1 MVKCRTSSFALFDSL
16 RWSILR
22 LRFFRPCPSMTD
34 YGVLSNLLVIFAV
47 SIAVVFVFHQF
58 RLPSIAGFLVAGAL
72 IGPYGLNLISDIGTV
87 QVLAEIGVVLLL
99 FTIGIEFSLVQLA
112 SLRRLLFL
120 AAPIQVGGVL
130 VVVWLG
136 AMLVGLSWR
145 QGIFWGFL
153 LSLSSTAIV
162 LKALADRGDNDSI
175 HGRVTIGILIFQDLA
190 VVPMMLLTPI
200 LASQGEGASLSILL
214 TLGMSVLLVGLVV
227 AAAWYAV
234 PKLLDH
240 IVKSRSR
247 ELFLLTTIVLCL
259 GIAWVTSLTGL
270 SLAIGAFIAGLVISE
285 SEYSH
290 QAMAEVLP
298 FRDSFNS
305 LFFVSIGM
313 LMDARVVVT
322 HPVLVVTLVGAVM
335 LGKFLTGALAVL
347 VGGYPPR
354 SAMLTGIALAQVG
367 EFAFIL
373 AQQGQE
379 VGLLAGEPYQVFL
392 AVSVLTMVVT
402 PFLIRLAPRV
412 ARRAEAFQRL
422 QHWFPGR
429 TTSQWTRLES
439 RRLRIKDHVI
449 IVGYGLNGQNLARVL
464 EQTEIPYL
472 ILDSNGDLGRRESRK
487 GTPIYF
493 GDATNPSV
501 LHHACIEEAR
511 VLVLAVSD
519 PFSARRAVQMARSL
533 NPKIHIVVRT
543 RYLRELDEL
552 HQLGADD
559 VVPEEFETSIEIFT
573 LVLRNY
579 RMPQDLII
587 SKAEQVRREGY
598 ALLRRSALPELA
610 HHLRGGTLTDVEV
623 ETGRIEADSPAAGRT
638 LAQISIRPRTGASV
652 IALTRAGVTESN
664 PSQKTVLEV
673 GDVLVLMGTR
683 DQIRRAIGLL
693 ADTPKS
699 A

>member
-1 MVKCRTSSFALFDSL
+1 MAYGGG
-16 RWSILR
+16 
-22 LRFFRPCPSMTD
+22 TD
-34 YGVLSNLLVIFAV
+34 QREVPVSNHDVLIDLLVIFAV
-47 SIAVVFVFHQF
+47 SITVVFLFHKL
-58 RLPSIAGFLVAGAL
+58 RVPSIAGFLVAGAL
-72 IGPYGLNLISDIGTV
+72 IGPHGLNLVSDMQQV

-99 FTIGIEFSLVQLA
+99 FTIGIEFSLAHLWA
-112 SLRRLLFL
+112 HRSLLLVAGAL
-120 AAPIQVGGVL
+120 QVSGVL
-130 VVVWLG
+130 V
-136 AMLVGLSWR
+136 LVGIGGMAAGLSV
-145 QGIFWGFL
+145 GEAIFWGCL

-162 LKALADRGDNDSI
+162 LKALADRGESDSL
-175 HGRVTIGILIFQDLA
+175 HGRATIAILIFQDLA
-190 VVPMMLLTPI
+190 VVPMMLVTPL
-200 LASQGEGASLSILL
+200 LASQGGDAGSALL
-214 TLGMSVLLVGLVV
+214 IALAKSGGLLAAIVV
-227 AAAWYAV
+227 AAWVLV
-234 PKLLDH
+234 PRLLEQ

-247 ELFLLTTIVLCL
+247 ELFLLTTIMLCL

-270 SLAIGAFIAGLVISE
+270 SLALGAFIAGLVISE

-313 LMDARVVVT
+313 LMDVRVLAA
-322 HPVLVVTLVGAVM
+322 HPLLVVTLVGTVM
-335 LGKFLTGALAVL
+335 LGKFVTGALAVV

-354 SAMLTGIALAQVG
+354 SALLTGIALAQVG

-373 AQQGQE
+373 AQQGQR

-392 AVSVLTMVVT
+392 AMSVLTMVVT

-422 QHWFPGR
+422 QQWFPGR
-429 TTSQWTRLES
+429 TTSHQTRLES
-439 RRLRIKDHVI
+439 RHLRIKDHVI
-449 IVGYGLNGQNLARVL
+449 VVGYGLNGQNLARVL
-464 EQTEIPYL
+464 KQTEIPYL
-472 ILDSNGDLGRRESRK
+472 ILDLNGDVVRREAK
-487 GTPIYF
+487 EGVPIYF
-493 GDATNPSV
+493 GDATSPSV
-501 LHHACIEEAR
+501 LRHVRVEEAR

-533 NPKIHIVVRT
+533 NPKIYIVVRT

-587 SKAEQVRREGY
+587 GKAEQVRREGY

-623 ETGRIEADSPAAGRT
+623 ETCRIEADSPAAGRS
-638 LAQISIRPRTGASV
+638 LAQISVRPRTGASV
-652 IALTRAGVTESN
+652 IALTKAGVTESN
-664 PSQKTVLEV
+664 PSHKTILEV

-683 DQIRRAIGLL
+683 DQIRRAVGLL
-693 ADTPKS
+693 ADAPITPPPP
-699 A
+699 